1 MSSLQCPHASHMT
14 HVAVLWANNDD
25 KTVKFQSD
33 LESVL

>member
-14 HVAVLWANNDD
+14 HVAVVWATNDD